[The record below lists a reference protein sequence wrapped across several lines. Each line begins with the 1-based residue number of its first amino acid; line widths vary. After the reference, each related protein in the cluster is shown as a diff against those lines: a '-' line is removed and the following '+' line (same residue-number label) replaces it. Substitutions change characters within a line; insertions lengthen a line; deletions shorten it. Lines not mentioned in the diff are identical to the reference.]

1 MTNFETKTKIV
12 VLYASKYSMPGD
24 NGTTNSGISVNYLY
38 GDNLA
43 PTMSPDGSLGQR
55 PAKGSLPVACWD
67 AVKQVPGIYD
77 GVFTMAI
84 SKDGKPT
91 LKLVDLQYIGEAHLE
106 TVAPVT
112 SQKK

>member
-12 VLYASKYSMPGD
+12 LLYASKYAMPGD
-24 NGTTNSGISVNYLY
+24 NGTTNSGVSTAYLY

-55 PAKGSLPVACWD
+55 PAKASLPIGCWEN
-67 AVKQVPGIYD
+67 VKQVPGIYD
-77 GVFTMAI
+77 GTFTMAI

-91 LKLVDLQYIGEAHLE
+91 LKLVDLQYCSEVHLE
-106 TVAPVT
+106 AVAPV
-112 SQKK
+112 SPQKK

>member
-1 MTNFETKTKIV
+1 MTNFETKSKIV
-12 VLYASKYSMPGD
+12 LLYASKYAMPGD
-24 NGTTNSGISVNYLY
+24 NGTTNSGVSTAYLY

-55 PAKGSLPVACWD
+55 PAKASLPIGCWEN
-67 AVKQVPGIYD
+67 VKQVPGIYD
-77 GVFTMAI
+77 GTFTMAI

-91 LKLVDLQYIGEAHLE
+91 LKLVDLQYCSEVHLE
-106 TVAPVT
+106 AVAPVS